1 MNNSEIIQPM
11 TSHQKL
17 AVINVD
23 AIEIDLSE
31 LSLSEIEL
39 IEQHNALPLFKFH
52 ESLFIA
58 VSNLSL
64 PSGLTNI
71 LNIPIEAVFVDRE
84 AINRKDFTIRY
95 DTARLARLLNHNK
108 TAGMML
114 AKWLANFDMR
124 ATDCSLKQIDKPYF
138 RKWKFWWAIA
148 NGITPIM
155 DITFATLE
163 QKVVREEY
171 DNLQDGL
178 RQLVI
183 DEPIYITSETEA
195 ISYIYFFFSFSATG
209 VQVISPENIIYFNIL
224 DEKRWQKIAQQLT
237 EPQAKQQKNDYVV
250 SLWLTKGTD
259 LYQGI
264 FTIDKQGAI
273 VSSLKFIEP
282 RIVYSYFSDDFL
294 E

>member
-1 MNNSEIIQPM
+1 MNNSEIIQAM

-23 AIEIDLSE
+23 AVEIDLSQ

-58 VSNLSL
+58 VSNSSLPLSL
-64 PSGLTNI
+64 TNT
-71 LNIPIEAVFVDRE
+71 LNIPIEVVFVDKE
-84 AINRKDFTIRY
+84 TINRKDFTIRY

-114 AKWLANFDMR
+114 AKWLARFDMR
-124 ATDCSLKQIDKPYF
+124 ATDCSLKQVDKPYF
-138 RKWKFWWAIA
+138 KKWKFWYAIA
-148 NGITPIM
+148 DDFMPPMKIS
-155 DITFATLE
+155 FATFE
-163 QKVVREEY
+163 QKIVCEEY

-178 RQLVI
+178 HQLVI

-195 ISYIYFFFSFSATG
+195 ISYIYFFVNFSATG
-209 VQVISPENIIYFNIL
+209 LQILSPEDIEYDFFIL

-237 EPQAKQQKNDYVV
+237 EPQAKQQENDYIVY
-250 SLWLTKGTD
+250 LWLVKETD
-259 LYQGI
+259 LYKGT
-264 FTIDKQGAI
+264 FTIDKQGKI
-273 VSSLKFIEP
+273 SSLLTFIEP
-282 RIVYSYFSDDFL
+282 NIACSQFGIFF
-294 E
+294 